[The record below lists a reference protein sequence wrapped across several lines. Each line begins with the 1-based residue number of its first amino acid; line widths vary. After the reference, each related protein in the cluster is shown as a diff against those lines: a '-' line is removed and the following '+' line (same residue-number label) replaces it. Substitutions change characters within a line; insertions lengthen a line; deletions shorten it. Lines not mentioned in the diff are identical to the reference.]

1 MNLSG
6 SKRNYDPESE
16 SDSTPPSSFFGFTS
30 SRKKMKPTG
39 DDIFVLIG
47 ENKIK
52 EIGVLIDEYP
62 SIIYTEKNERTP
74 TNFSVKNRGISV
86 PYRIEHGDTP
96 LTFAINYGRIEIIKL
111 LFEKGVTVQY
121 YYDKNILLLTR
132 ILMGEEENNTD
143 DLETYFDVLS
153 ILIKNGS
160 DVNEVDSNG
169 ISLLE
174 KLLGKVASIPSDQS
188 FLIKTSWLLR
198 MGADPNICRKDGYT
212 HIFHAIYH
220 NHIDI
225 IIVLLDEYEFTEK
238 TSDILDKYGDNKIP
252 TNVNKGNE
260 NTDIS
265 PLTIAITN
273 GSFEMFKFLL
283 AHGANINYITSDAD
297 TVLGA
302 GANLLHYACFYIQ
315 IDICEELIKNNEFD
329 VNQAVTSTGDTPII
343 IVMRKANSKNR
354 SRALIEKLIGYGG
367 DPDKKN
373 KKGETPISI
382 AVKRADLSLLGTINL
397 TMKSGTLELQSRNQE
412 LQSTNQKLE
421 SSKKESYF
429 LVLIITILFEY
440 EVNIDEKILKSVKT
454 PEIGGIINNRL
465 DILSERNTKEF
476 EKTEP
481 FVIKRSIFPIV
492 DFFTLKEYNS
502 IYECLNDPDEYDT
515 DENGD
520 MTGNKNNKIIMINNR
535 MYCIN
540 KKLLF
545 DTYFKT
551 RKMKYDHQSY
561 ACTKILPNE
570 YPDRTKI
577 DWEKGSLFNL
587 RKICPI
593 AGFVSYNLFYSLL
606 KSNIKL
612 FAFIDTYENIVATT
626 GIQMLHEDANA
637 IGSARCQRETDG
649 KLYII
654 QELRIKSNMPQ
665 NAFAFENKYKKTMNS
680 KSINSESRNGGRNKS
695 RKQKYTR
702 KSTRRRAA
710 K

>member
-1 MNLSG
+1 MN
-6 SKRNYDPESE
+6 
-16 SDSTPPSSFFGFTS
+16 
-30 SRKKMKPTG
+30 
-39 DDIFVLIG
+39 
-47 ENKIK
+47 
-52 EIGVLIDEYP
+52 
-62 SIIYTEKNERTP
+62 TEKNERTP

-382 AVKRADLSLLGTINL
+382 AVKRADLSIPA
-397 TMKSGTLELQSRNQE
+397 
-412 LQSTNQKLE
+412 
-421 SSKKESYF
+421 
-429 LVLIITILFEY
+429 
-440 EVNIDEKILKSVKT
+440 SVKT
-454 PEIGGIINNRL
+454 APNEASVPEIKIMFANKAISAT
-465 DILSERNTKEF
+465 I
-476 EKTEP
+476 P
-481 FVIKRSIFPIV
+481 AFP
-492 DFFTLKEYNS
+492 
-502 IYECLNDPDEYDT
+502 
-515 DENGD
+515 
-520 MTGNKNNKIIMINNR
+520 
-535 MYCIN
+535 
-540 KKLLF
+540 
-545 DTYFKT
+545 
-551 RKMKYDHQSY
+551 
-561 ACTKILPNE
+561 
-570 YPDRTKI
+570 
-577 DWEKGSLFNL
+577 
-587 RKICPI
+587 
-593 AGFVSYNLFYSLL
+593 
-606 KSNIKL
+606 
-612 FAFIDTYENIVATT
+612 
-626 GIQMLHEDANA
+626 
-637 IGSARCQRETDG
+637 
-649 KLYII
+649 
-654 QELRIKSNMPQ
+654 
-665 NAFAFENKYKKTMNS
+665 
-680 KSINSESRNGGRNKS
+680 
-695 RKQKYTR
+695 
-702 KSTRRRAA
+702 
-710 K
+710 